1 MSSTPGVHGCR
12 ETSGRIPCTHWPCS
26 HSLPLALSHSITLP
40 KSLRQTQASQFH
52 LQWPSSSVTFP
63 AKRRTGRD
71 LWKILWR
78 WLSQEQLVCPVLPLA
93 SPGGGSSV
101 GAMEGRH
108 SALIKPGVPTSIL
121 APQKAVCRMTLW
133 APYMPEAL
141 EAMRCS
147 VHQYWAQHSGILG
160 ETASQGKEEGLSR
173 WFVKVPRFVVLCCGS
188 PGKLLQEGTS
198 EFRVVAEPESTPV
211 QPQDK

>member
-63 AKRRTGRD
+63 AKRQTGRD

-108 SALIKPGVPTSIL
+108 SALIKPGVPTSIS

-147 VHQYWAQHSGILG
+147 VHQYWAQHP
-160 ETASQGKEEGLSR
+160 KERRKACQDGLSKYQGL
-173 WFVKVPRFVVLCCGS
+173 WYFVVAAL
-188 PGKLLQEGTS
+188 
-198 EFRVVAEPESTPV
+198 AN
-211 QPQDK
+211 